1 MLRAKNPC
9 NKVQNTF
16 QVYMNAFVTSTIP
29 PNIKD
34 EQGIC

>member
-1 MLRAKNPC
+1 MLKRKKNT
-9 NKVQNTF
+9 VQNLF
-16 QVYMNAFVTSTIP
+16 KDYMNAFVTSTIP